1 MISTTIKFLRFKLIV
16 STEMLRISR
25 QEQAPALRTQRKFD
39 VIFCDRGSVASTWLR
54 GGVDPFRR
62 DGGVGKV

>member
-1 MISTTIKFLRFKLIV
+1 
-16 STEMLRISR
+16 MLRISR

-39 VIFCDRGSVASTWLR
+39 VIFSVAKVPVASTWLR
-54 GGVDPFRR
+54 GGVEPLRR